1 MNKAQVVICF
11 DYGTS
16 KIGVCVGE
24 TVTGSANLLDV
35 IHNDSSLADSLKMIF
50 TEWRPDLCIVGVPE
64 SPSEDFTKGKKS
76 FVNHIKTEFNLPIEF
91 ADETLS
97 SQTVPKKTSKHLL
110 DSYSAKII
118 FEGWFNNR

>member
-35 IHNDSSLADSLKMIF
+35 IHNDRFLADSLKMIF

-64 SPSEDFTKGKKS
+64 SPSEDFKKGKKS
-76 FVNHIKTEFNLPIEF
+76 FVNHIKTEFNLPIEY

-97 SQTVPKKTSKHLL
+97 SQTVPKKSSKHLL

>member
-1 MNKAQVVICF
+1 MNKARVVICF

-35 IHNDSSLADSLKMIF
+35 IENDRFLADSLKIIF
-50 TEWRPDLCIVGVPE
+50 LEWRPDLCIVGEPE
-64 SPSEDFTKGKKS
+64 NPSEDFKKGKKS
-76 FVNHIKTEFNLPIEF
+76 FVNLIKTEFNLPIEY

-97 SQTVPKKTSKHLL
+97 SQTVPKETSKHLL

-118 FEGWFNNR
+118 FEGWFNKK

>member
-24 TVTGSANLLDV
+24 TVTGSAKLLDV
-35 IHNDSSLADSLKMIF
+35 IHNDSFLADSLKMI
-50 TEWRPDLCIVGVPE
+50 L
-64 SPSEDFTKGKKS
+64 PSGGQIFALWVYQKALQKISKRKKS

-110 DSYSAKII
+110 DSYSCKNY
-118 FEGWFNNR
+118 FRGLV

>member
-35 IHNDSSLADSLKMIF
+35 INNDRLLADSLKMIF
-50 TEWRPDLCIVGVPE
+50 IEWRPDVCIVGVPD
-64 SPSEDFTKGKKS
+64 SPTEDFKKGKKS
-76 FVNHIKTEFNLPIEF
+76 FVNLIEKEFNLPIEY

-97 SQTVPKKTSKHLL
+97 SQTIPKKTSKHLH

>member
-1 MNKAQVVICF
+1 
-11 DYGTS
+11 
-16 KIGVCVGE
+16 
-24 TVTGSANLLDV
+24 VTGSAKLLDV
-35 IHNDSSLADSLKMIF
+35 IHNDSFLADSLKMIF

-64 SPSEDFTKGKKS
+64 SPSEDFKKGKKS